1 MNARIAGVIA
11 ALLVLAA
18 CGSGSGQPTTTPP
31 TTKLSPTTTH
41 TRNEEIQNMMDL
53 PHLQPVKPGTYFM
66 DPDLDPATPL
76 RVVYE
81 LPVDGWSH
89 WLGAVK
95 FGDDGHVALTITTVN
110 NLVKHGCDD
119 HAHAEPPIGPSV
131 DDLAT
136 ALGGLAPFQVTS
148 PAEDVIVYG
157 YSGRHLEWIVPELPV
172 DGSGDQLTFTGC
184 TGGQL
189 MSWVAPWDTT
199 SGDAFYG
206 YTGPGY
212 TEEFW
217 ILDVEGTRVMI
228 AAERSADSPQQ
239 DLEELTTILDSIQIE
254 P

>member
-1 MNARIAGVIA
+1 
-11 ALLVLAA
+11 
-18 CGSGSGQPTTTPP
+18 
-31 TTKLSPTTTH
+31 
-41 TRNEEIQNMMDL
+41 MMEL
-53 PHLQPVKPGTYFM
+53 PLLQPVNPGTYFM

-81 LPVDGWSH
+81 IPVDGWSH
-89 WLGAVK
+89 WLGTVK
-95 FGDDGHVALTITTVN
+95 FGDHGHVALTITTVN
-110 NLVKHGCDD
+110 NLVNHGCDD
-119 HAHAEPPIGPSV
+119 HAHANPPVGPAV
-131 DDLAT
+131 DDLVTGLA
-136 ALGGLAPFQVTS
+136 ALAPFQVTS
-148 PAEDVIVYG
+148 PPEDVTAYEFA
-157 YSGRHLEWIVPELPV
+157 GRHLEWTVPDLPV
-172 DGSGDQLTFTGC
+172 QGAGDALSFTGC

-217 ILDVEGTRVMI
+217 ILDVEGTRLMI

-239 DLEELTTILDSIQIE
+239 DLEELNTILDSIRIE

>member
-1 MNARIAGVIA
+1 
-11 ALLVLAA
+11 
-18 CGSGSGQPTTTPP
+18 
-31 TTKLSPTTTH
+31 
-41 TRNEEIQNMMDL
+41 MMDL
-53 PHLQPVKPGTYFM
+53 PHLQPVEPGTYFM
-66 DPDLDPATPL
+66 DPDLDPDTSL
-76 RVVYE
+76 RVVYD

-110 NLVKHGCDD
+110 NLVNHGCDD
-119 HAHAEPPIGPSV
+119 HSHADPPVGPSV
-131 DDLAT
+131 DDLVAGL
-136 ALGGLAPFQVTS
+136 AGLAPFQVTS
-148 PAEDVIVYG
+148 TPDDVTAYG
-157 YSGRHLEWIVPELPV
+157 YSGRHLEWTVPELKAEQSAE
-172 DGSGDQLTFTGC
+172 GGRFTGC

-217 ILDVEGTRVMI
+217 ILDVEGTRLMI

-239 DLEELTTILDSIQIE
+239 DLEELKTILDSIRIE

>member
-1 MNARIAGVIA
+1 V
-11 ALLVLAA
+11 
-18 CGSGSGQPTTTPP
+18 
-31 TTKLSPTTTH
+31 
-41 TRNEEIQNMMDL
+41 E
-53 PHLQPVKPGTYFM
+53 PGTYFM
-66 DPDLDPATPL
+66 DPDLDPDTSL
-76 RVVYE
+76 RVVYD

-110 NLVKHGCDD
+110 NLVNHGCDD
-119 HAHAEPPIGPSV
+119 HSHAEPPVGPSV
-131 DDLAT
+131 DDLVAGL
-136 ALGGLAPFQVTS
+136 AGLAPFQVTS
-148 PAEDVIVYG
+148 TPDDVTAYG
-157 YSGRHLEWIVPELPV
+157 YSGSHLEWIVPELE
-172 DGSGDQLTFTGC
+172 GEQSAEGGQFTGC

-217 ILDVEGTRVMI
+217 ILDVEGTRLMI
-228 AAERSADSPQQ
+228 AAERSAGSPQQ
-239 DLEELTTILDSIQIE
+239 DLDELRTILDSIRIE

>member
-1 MNARIAGVIA
+1 MTTRWVLA
-11 ALLVLAA
+11 ALLVLSACAA
-18 CGSGSGQPTTTPP
+18 GGGQVTTTPP
-31 TTKLSPTTTH
+31 TTLGDQT
-41 TRNEEIQNMMDL
+41 EEIQNIMDL
-53 PHLQPVKPGTYFM
+53 PHLQPVEPGTYFM
-66 DPDLDPATPL
+66 DPDLDSATPL

-95 FGDDGHVALTITTVN
+95 FGDEGHVAFTITTVN
-110 NLVKHGCDD
+110 NLVSHGCDD
-119 HAHAEPPIGPSV
+119 HSHSEPPIGPGV
-131 DDLAT
+131 DDLVAGL
-136 ALGGLAPFQVTS
+136 AELAPFQVTS
-148 PAEDVIVYG
+148 APEDVSVYG
-157 YSGRHLEWIVPELPV
+157 YSGRHLAWAVPELPV
-172 DGSGDQLTFTGC
+172 DESGDQLTFTGC

-239 DLEELTTILDSIQIE
+239 DLEELNTILESIRME